1 MSNSMRLV
9 ALVVIAGALCG
20 GALVATSIATR
31 NAWMMFLPYIAL
43 GLVSAIFLRGR
54 RIESF
59 GQRFILPF
67 AAYAVA
73 TVIIDAYI
81 LTVANPHRMNGMTL
95 SRFFGPLLAML
106 LIGAAGSLVVAVAA
120 KHPSPRDGEL
130 YASAGI

>member
-1 MSNSMRLV
+1 MSNSMRLF
-9 ALVVIAGALCG
+9 AFVVIAGALCG
-20 GALVATSIATR
+20 GALVATTIATR
-31 NAWMMFLPYIAL
+31 NGWMMLLPYIAL

-59 GQRFILPF
+59 GQRFIPPF

-81 LTVANPHRMNGMTL
+81 LTVANPPRMNGMTL

-120 KHPSPRDGEL
+120 RQPSARDGEL
-130 YASAGI
+130 HANAGI